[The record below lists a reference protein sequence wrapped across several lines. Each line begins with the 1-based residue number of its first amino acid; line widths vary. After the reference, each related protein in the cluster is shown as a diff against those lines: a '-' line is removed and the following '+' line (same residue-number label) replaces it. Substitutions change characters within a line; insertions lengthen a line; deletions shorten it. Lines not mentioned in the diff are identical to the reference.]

1 MRGHWDFPKWASE
14 GAGAAQVKGLYMS
27 IKVGEGLAVG
37 VDSMVAFKLLSRQP
51 PPPATFTM
59 HEIGLGNGMPLHKC
73 DRIGPRQATE
83 LHEHAATAACRD
95 EIDLLCSVEMQ
106 TPPDQISFDKQ
117 NQSIVKSGRF
127 SKLRKPL
134 PSTS

>member
-1 MRGHWDFPKWASE
+1 MEFRGNLRTISYIPCPQIIQEMRGHWDFPKWASK

-51 PPPATFTM
+51 PPPATFM
-59 HEIGLGNGMPLHKC
+59 LHEIGPGRCMPLHKC

-83 LHEHAATAACRD
+83 LHEHGRD
-95 EIDLLCSVEMQ
+95 SRLS
-106 TPPDQISFDKQ
+106 
-117 NQSIVKSGRF
+117 R
-127 SKLRKPL
+127 
-134 PSTS
+134 